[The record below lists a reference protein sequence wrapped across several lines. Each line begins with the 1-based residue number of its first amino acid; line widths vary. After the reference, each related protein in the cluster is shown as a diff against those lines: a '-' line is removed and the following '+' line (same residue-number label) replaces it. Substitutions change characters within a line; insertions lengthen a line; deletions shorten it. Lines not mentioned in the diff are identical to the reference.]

1 MILRAL
7 ENGVQIYTNI
17 IMKYAIATLLVLV
30 LITISFLKGAL
41 TFEENMTRD
50 IEVYLPEGEESTD
63 ILIEVRK
70 DWATDII
77 IVYVETPNARNPD
90 YFSDSVVDNITYV
103 PTLKEIALLERT
115 IDPYGQNVDLE
126 EHYQADRGEKDDIIF
141 TLSISTLI
149 KEFNSTNARF
159 IEASEGKIFGGLS
172 IEEADDDVVNETG
185 TYAIPDDQQRV
196 DQIFDGTSSALQN
209 FAIDTNDDGIIDTAV
224 ILFALR
230 AQEEN
235 NDEVQEEKIA
245 EIQRHIDERYCPSPD
260 DCTQMT
266 QTGLVVVLH
275 EVTARLYDDL
285 LTMLPISLG
294 IIIGLMLIFHRNWLA
309 IPVVLVP
316 IFCALIWTLGI
327 ITVSGV
333 VLTPMIVAAGPI
345 LVGIGVDYGLHVA
358 NRIVEFK
365 DEGNKIPRATFLAL
379 MTTGKATFLC
389 AVTDTIGFSALF
401 ISPIAPMRTV
411 GLTMIIGV
419 ACAFFLT
426 VSMTPAMMK
435 LTNYSKHKSEGWT
448 SIAVLSTKQWKA
460 ILVVVLLTTTYSI
473 ARISVMD
480 QDMKGDES
488 APEDI
493 DSIKKLGEYS
503 DKFEAGQTGILLIN
517 GPEDRLKPAA
527 KDLDVLDIMNWTQ
540 GEINNITIENRN
552 TEKLINVS
560 AFSIVDFFKSAHVS
574 FVIEDLGGDPVF
586 EYDGSFW
593 DFLHDDF
600 FDSFFCVASSE
611 VLSGIYDCEQLRSD
625 MIDVFYES
633 FTDEMRAMLLT
644 DEYDKALIYV
654 SMPYVNID
662 DTAVI
667 VDTIDEIAY
676 IRDRQMHAQDA
687 KMSQLTGGPPVTIA
701 INEGIQNTQFDTI
714 VLSLILVLI
723 TLMVIFKSPKF
734 GFITFLPIFLVILW
748 YPATVDAGGTNL
760 NIFTAMVG
768 TIIIGIGIDN
778 SIQITERVREE
789 GTTPEGIQKAV
800 ENTGQSVV
808 EATFTTMGGVFSG
821 VIISLYRT
829 QFVGLRNFFGLI
841 ITLVLF
847 SLLMAVFALPSFYHA
862 LHYLKLKYAKAP
874 FVLSIL
880 GMINYLKSGLLL
892 PLKLIARLFS

>member
-1 MILRAL
+1 MIAKTL

-17 IMKYAIATLLVLV
+17 ILKNAIATIVVLSLVTVLLLQ
-30 LITISFLKGAL
+30 SAL
-41 TFEENMTRD
+41 TFEQNMTRD
-50 IEVYLPEGEESTD
+50 IEVYLPEGEESTE
-63 ILIEVRK
+63 ILIEVRQ
-70 DWATDII
+70 DWATDLI
-77 IVYVETPNARNPD
+77 IVYIETGNAKDPGVFND
-90 YFSDSVVDNITYV
+90 IVVDNITYV
-103 PTLKEIALLERT
+103 PTLKEIALLETT
-115 IDPYGQNVDLE
+115 IDKYGQSEDLE
-126 EHYQADRGEKDDIIF
+126 TYQADRGDKDGIIF

-172 IEEADDDVVNETG
+172 IEQNDDDTVNLTG
-185 TYAIPDDQQRV
+185 TYNIPDDQDRV
-196 DQIFDGTSSALQN
+196 DQIFDSTSSALQN
-209 FAIDTNDDGIIDTAV
+209 FAIDTNDDQIIDTAV
-224 ILFALR
+224 ILFALKY
-230 AQEEN
+230 QGEN
-235 NDEVQEEKIA
+235 NDASQEEMILKIQ
-245 EIQRHIDERYCPSPD
+245 EHIDQRYNPRTD
-260 DCTQMT
+260 MT

-294 IIIGLMLIFHRNWLA
+294 IVIAMMLFFHRNWLA

-327 ITVSGV
+327 VNLSGV

-365 DEGNKIPRATFLAL
+365 DEGNKMPRATFLAL
-379 MTTGKATFLC
+379 LTTGKATFLC

-411 GLTMIIGV
+411 GFTMIVGV
-419 ACAFFLT
+419 MCAFFLT
-426 VSMTPAMMK
+426 VSMTPAIMK
-435 LTNYSKHKSEGWT
+435 LTNYSRHKSEGWK
-448 SIAVLSTKQWKA
+448 SIAVLSTKQWKV
-460 ILVVVLLTTTYSI
+460 ILLVLLLTTSYSI
-473 ARISVMD
+473 ARIAVMD
-480 QDMKGDES
+480 QDIKGSES

-493 DSIKKLGEYS
+493 DSIKKLSEYS
-503 DKFEAGQTGILLIN
+503 EKFEAGQTGILLVN

-527 KDLDVLDIMNWTQ
+527 KDLDVLDVMNWTQ
-540 GEINNITIENRN
+540 GEINNLSITNRN
-552 TEKLINVS
+552 SNELINVS
-560 AFSIVDFFKSAHVS
+560 AFSIVDFFKSAH
-574 FVIEDLGGDPVF
+574 ITIALDDLDGETQF
-586 EYDGSFW
+586 EFDGSFW
-593 DFLHDDF
+593 DFLHSDF
-600 FDSFFCVASSE
+600 FGDDYVWIDINPLYSR
-611 VLSGIYDCEQLRSD
+611 EQLRSD

-654 SMPYVNID
+654 SMPYINID
-662 DTAVI
+662 DT
-667 VDTIDEIAY
+667 TILVNEIDNIAFL
-676 IRDRQMHAQDA
+676 RDKQIHAHDA
-687 KMSQLTGGPPVTIA
+687 QMSQLTGGPPVSIA
-701 INEGIQNTQFDTI
+701 INEGIQETQFDTI
-714 VLSLILVLI
+714 KLSLLLVLI
-723 TLMVIFKSPKF
+723 TMIVIFSSVKF
-734 GFITFLPIFLVILW
+734 GVITFLPILLVILW

-821 VIISLYRT
+821 VLISFFSS
-829 QFVGLRNFFGLI
+829 QFIGLRNFFALI

-862 LHYLKLKYAKAP
+862 LHFTLEKYKMSNWKIKNK
-874 FVLSIL
+874 F
-880 GMINYLKSGLLL
+880 N
-892 PLKLIARLFS
+892 

>member
-1 MILRAL
+1 VIQKAL

-17 IMKYAIATLLVLV
+17 IMRHA
-30 LITISFLKGAL
+30 LITILVLALITITFLKAAL

-50 IEVYLPEGEESTD
+50 IEVYLPEGEESTKV
-63 ILIEVRK
+63 LLEVRE
-70 DWATDII
+70 DWATDLI
-77 IVYVETPNARNPD
+77 IVYVETPNAKNPD
-90 YFSDSVVDNITYV
+90 YFSDEVVDNITYV
-103 PTLKEIALLERT
+103 PTLKEIALLEET
-115 IDPYGQNVDLE
+115 IDYYGQREDLAT
-126 EHYQADRGEKDDIIF
+126 YKADRGDIDGIIF

-172 IEEADDDVVNETG
+172 IEESDDDAVNETG
-185 TYAIPDDQQRV
+185 TYQIPSDQDRV
-196 DQIFDGTSSALQN
+196 DQIFSSTSSALQN
-209 FAIDTNDDGIIDTAV
+209 FAIDTNGDGIIDTAV
-224 ILFALR
+224 ILFALKAQGDNNDE
-230 AQEEN
+230 AQEEMIA
-235 NDEVQEEKIA
+235 KI
-245 EIQRHIDERYCPSPD
+245 QQHIDERYCPDPN
-260 DCTQMT
+260 DCTDMT

-285 LTMLPISLG
+285 LTMLPMSLG
-294 IIIGLMLIFHRNWLA
+294 IVIGLMLLFHRNWLA

-316 IFCALIWTLGI
+316 IFCSLIWTLGI
-327 ITVSGV
+327 IRLSGV

-365 DEGNKIPRATFLAL
+365 DEGKKMPRATFLAL
-379 MTTGKATFLC
+379 LTTGKATLLC
-389 AVTDTIGFSALF
+389 AITDTIGFSALF

-411 GLTMIIGV
+411 GLTMIVGV

-426 VSMTPAMMK
+426 VSMTPAIMK
-435 LTNYSKHKSEGWT
+435 ITNYSKHKSDGWK
-448 SIAVLSTKQWKA
+448 SIAVFSTKQWKA
-460 ILVVVLLTTTYSI
+460 ILVILLLTTTYSI

-480 QDMKGDES
+480 QDIKGNES

-517 GPEDRLKPAA
+517 GPEDRPKPAA

-540 GEINNITIENRN
+540 GEINNISVSNRN
-552 TEKLINVS
+552 TGDLINVS
-560 AFSIVDFFKSAHVS
+560 AFSIVDFFKSAHIN
-574 FVIEDLGGDPVF
+574 FAIEDLNGDAIF
-586 EYDGSFW
+586 EFDGSFW
-593 DFLHDDF
+593 EFLHSDF
-600 FDSFFCVASSE
+600 FGDDYTWVDINPVYSRE
-611 VLSGIYDCEQLRSD
+611 ELRAD

-662 DTAVI
+662 DTTII
-667 VDTIDEIAY
+667 VKEIDEIAV
-676 IRDRQMHAQDA
+676 IRDKQMHIQDA
-687 KMSQLTGGPPVTIA
+687 KMSTLTGGPPVTIA
-701 INEGIQNTQFDTI
+701 INTGIQDTQFDTI
-714 VLSLILVLI
+714 ALSLVLVLI
-723 TLMVIFKSPKF
+723 TMIIIFKSPKF

-789 GTTPEGIQKAV
+789 GTHPEGIQKAV

-862 LHYLKLKYAKAP
+862 LHYLKQKYAERNWKIKTR
-874 FVLSIL
+874 F
-880 GMINYLKSGLLL
+880 N
-892 PLKLIARLFS
+892 

>member
-1 MILRAL
+1 MIAKTL

-17 IMKYAIATLLVLV
+17 ILKNAIATIVVLSLVTVLLLQ
-30 LITISFLKGAL
+30 SAL
-41 TFEENMTRD
+41 TFEQNMTRD
-50 IEVYLPEGEESTD
+50 IEVYLPEGEESTE
-63 ILIEVRK
+63 ILIEVRQ
-70 DWATDII
+70 DWATDLI
-77 IVYVETPNARNPD
+77 IVYIETGNAKDPSVFND
-90 YFSDSVVDNITYV
+90 IVVDNITYV
-103 PTLKEIALLERT
+103 PTLKEIALLETT
-115 IDPYGQNVDLE
+115 IDKYGQSEDLE
-126 EHYQADRGEKDDIIF
+126 TYQADRGDKDGIIF

-172 IEEADDDVVNETG
+172 IEQNDDDTVNLTG
-185 TYAIPDDQQRV
+185 TYNIPDDQDRV
-196 DQIFDGTSSALQN
+196 DQIFDSTSSALQN
-209 FAIDTNDDGIIDTAV
+209 FAIDTNDDQIIDTAV
-224 ILFALR
+224 ILFALKY
-230 AQEEN
+230 QGEN
-235 NDEVQEEKIA
+235 NDASQEEMILKIQ
-245 EIQRHIDERYCPSPD
+245 EHIDQRYNSRTD
-260 DCTQMT
+260 MT

-294 IIIGLMLIFHRNWLA
+294 IVITMMLFFHRNWLA

-327 ITVSGV
+327 VNLSGV

-365 DEGNKIPRATFLAL
+365 DEGNKMPRATFLAL
-379 MTTGKATFLC
+379 LTTGKATFLC

-411 GLTMIIGV
+411 GFTMIVGV
-419 ACAFFLT
+419 MCAFFLT
-426 VSMTPAMMK
+426 VSMTPAIMK
-435 LTNYSKHKSEGWT
+435 LTNYSRHKSEGWK
-448 SIAVLSTKQWKA
+448 SIAVLSTKQWKV
-460 ILVVVLLTTTYSI
+460 ILLVLLLTTSYSI
-473 ARISVMD
+473 ARIAVMD
-480 QDMKGDES
+480 QDIKGSES

-493 DSIKKLGEYS
+493 DSIKKLSEYS
-503 DKFEAGQTGILLIN
+503 EKFEAGQTGILLVN

-527 KDLDVLDIMNWTQ
+527 KDLDVLDVMNWTQ
-540 GEINNITIENRN
+540 GEINNLSITNRN
-552 TEKLINVS
+552 SNELINVS
-560 AFSIVDFFKSAHVS
+560 AFSIVDFFKSAH
-574 FVIEDLGGDPVF
+574 ITIALDDLDGETQF
-586 EYDGSFW
+586 EFDGSFW
-593 DFLHDDF
+593 DFLHSDF
-600 FDSFFCVASSE
+600 FGDDYVWIDINPLYSR
-611 VLSGIYDCEQLRSD
+611 EQLRSD

-654 SMPYVNID
+654 SMPYINID
-662 DTAVI
+662 DT
-667 VDTIDEIAY
+667 TILVNEIDNIAFL
-676 IRDRQMHAQDA
+676 RDKQIHAHDA
-687 KMSQLTGGPPVTIA
+687 QMSQLTGGPPVSIA
-701 INEGIQNTQFDTI
+701 INEGIQETQFDTI
-714 VLSLILVLI
+714 KLSLLLVLI
-723 TLMVIFKSPKF
+723 TMIVIFSSVKF
-734 GFITFLPIFLVILW
+734 GVITFLPILLVILW

-821 VIISLYRT
+821 VLISFFSS
-829 QFVGLRNFFGLI
+829 QFIGLRNFFALI

-862 LHYLKLKYAKAP
+862 LHFTLEKYKMSNWKIKNK
-874 FVLSIL
+874 F
-880 GMINYLKSGLLL
+880 N
-892 PLKLIARLFS
+892 

>member
-1 MILRAL
+1 
-7 ENGVQIYTNI
+7 
-17 IMKYAIATLLVLV
+17 MKHA
-30 LITISFLKGAL
+30 LITILVLSLITITFLKAAL

-50 IEVYLPEGEESTD
+50 IEVYLPEGEESTKV
-63 ILIEVRK
+63 LLEVRE
-70 DWATDII
+70 DWATDLI
-77 IVYVETPNARNPD
+77 IVYIETPNAKNPD
-90 YFSDSVVDNITYV
+90 YFSDPIVDNITYV
-103 PTLKEIALLERT
+103 PTLKEIALLEET
-115 IDPYGQNVDLE
+115 IDYYGQREDLARF
-126 EHYQADRGEKDDIIF
+126 QADRGDIDGIIF

-172 IEEADDDVVNETG
+172 VEENDDDAVNETG
-185 TYAIPDDQQRV
+185 TYAIPSDQERV

-209 FAIDTNDDGIIDTAV
+209 FAIDTNNDGIIDTAV
-224 ILFALR
+224 ILFALKAQGDNNDE
-230 AQEEN
+230 AQEEMIA
-235 NDEVQEEKIA
+235 KI
-245 EIQRHIDERYCPSPD
+245 QQHIDERYCPDPD

-285 LTMLPISLG
+285 LTMLPMSLG
-294 IIIGLMLIFHRNWLA
+294 IVIGLMLLFHRNWLA

-327 ITVSGV
+327 ISLSGV

-365 DEGNKIPRATFLAL
+365 DEGRKMPRATFLAL
-379 MTTGKATFLC
+379 LTTGKATLLC
-389 AVTDTIGFSALF
+389 AITDTIGFSALF

-411 GLTMIIGV
+411 GLTMIVGV

-426 VSMTPAMMK
+426 VSMTPAIMK
-435 LTNYSKHKSEGWT
+435 ITDYSRHKSEGWI
-448 SIAVLSTKQWKA
+448 SIAVFSTKQWKA
-460 ILVVVLLTTTYSI
+460 ILVVLLLTTTYSI

-480 QDMKGDES
+480 QDIKGNES

-517 GPEDRLKPAA
+517 GPEDRPKPAA

-540 GEINNITIENRN
+540 GEINNMSVSNRN
-552 TEKLINVS
+552 TGELINVS
-560 AFSIVDFFKSAHVS
+560 AFSIVDFFKSAHIT
-574 FVIEDLGGDPVF
+574 FAIEDLNEDPIF

-593 DFLHDDF
+593 EFLHSDF
-600 FDSFFCVASSE
+600 FGEDYTWVDINPLYSRE
-611 VLSGIYDCEQLRSD
+611 ELRSD

-662 DTAVI
+662 DTTTI
-667 VDTIDEIAY
+667 VKEIDEIAV
-676 IRDRQMHAQDA
+676 IRDKQMHIQDA
-687 KMSQLTGGPPVTIA
+687 KMSTLTGGPPVTIA
-701 INEGIQNTQFDTI
+701 INTGIQNTQFDTI
-714 VLSLILVLI
+714 ALSLVLVLI
-723 TLMVIFKSPKF
+723 TMMIIFKSPKF

-789 GTTPEGIQKAV
+789 GTHPEGIQKAV
-800 ENTGQSVV
+800 QNTGQSVV

-829 QFVGLRNFFGLI
+829 QFIGLRNFFGLI

-862 LHYLKLKYAKAP
+862 LHYLKQKYAERNWNIRTR
-874 FVLSIL
+874 F
-880 GMINYLKSGLLL
+880 N
-892 PLKLIARLFS
+892 

>member
-1 MILRAL
+1 
-7 ENGVQIYTNI
+7 
-17 IMKYAIATLLVLV
+17 
-30 LITISFLKGAL
+30 
-41 TFEENMTRD
+41 
-50 IEVYLPEGEESTD
+50 
-63 ILIEVRK
+63 
-70 DWATDII
+70 
-77 IVYVETPNARNPD
+77 
-90 YFSDSVVDNITYV
+90 
-103 PTLKEIALLERT
+103 
-115 IDPYGQNVDLE
+115 
-126 EHYQADRGEKDDIIF
+126 
-141 TLSISTLI
+141 
-149 KEFNSTNARF
+149 
-159 IEASEGKIFGGLS
+159 
-172 IEEADDDVVNETG
+172 
-185 TYAIPDDQQRV
+185 
-196 DQIFDGTSSALQN
+196 
-209 FAIDTNDDGIIDTAV
+209 
-224 ILFALR
+224 
-230 AQEEN
+230 
-235 NDEVQEEKIA
+235 
-245 EIQRHIDERYCPSPD
+245 
-260 DCTQMT
+260 
-266 QTGLVVVLH
+266 
-275 EVTARLYDDL
+275 
-285 LTMLPISLG
+285 
-294 IIIGLMLIFHRNWLA
+294 
-309 IPVVLVP
+309 
-316 IFCALIWTLGI
+316 
-327 ITVSGV
+327 
-333 VLTPMIVAAGPI
+333 MIVAAGPI

-411 GLTMIIGV
+411 GLTMIVGV
-419 ACAFFLT
+419 ACSFFLT
-426 VSMTPAMMK
+426 VSMTPAIMK
-435 LTNYSKHKSEGWT
+435 LTNYSRHKSEGWT
-448 SIAVLSTKQWKA
+448 SIAVFSTKQWKA
-460 ILVVVLLTTTYSI
+460 ILVVVLLATTYSI

-493 DSIKKLGEYS
+493 ESIKKLGEYS

-517 GPEDRLKPAA
+517 GPVDRPKPAA

-552 TEKLINVS
+552 TDNLINVS

-574 FVIEDLGGDPVF
+574 FVIEDLGGDPIF

-593 DFLHDDF
+593 EFLHSDF
-600 FDSFFCVASSE
+600 FGEDYTWVDLNPVYSRE
-611 VLSGIYDCEQLRSD
+611 DLRSD

-662 DTAVI
+662 DTTVI
-667 VDTIDEIAY
+667 VDKIDEIAY
-676 IRDRQMHAQDA
+676 IRDRQMHTQDA
-687 KMSQLTGGPPVTIA
+687 MMSQLTGGPPVTIA
-701 INEGIQNTQFDTI
+701 INKGIQNTQFDTI

-723 TLMVIFKSPKF
+723 TLVIIFKSPKF
-734 GFITFLPIFLVILW
+734 GIITFLPILLVILW

-808 EATFTTMGGVFSG
+808 EATFTTMGGVFAG

-841 ITLVLF
+841 ITLILF

-862 LHYLKLKYAKAP
+862 LHYLKQKYAERNWN
-874 FVLSIL
+874 I
-880 GMINYLKSGLLL
+880 
-892 PLKLIARLFS
+892 RTRFS

>member
-1 MILRAL
+1 MITKAL

-17 IMKYAIATLLVLV
+17 ILKNAVATVAVLSLVTVLLLQ
-30 LITISFLKGAL
+30 SAL

-50 IEVYLPEGEESTD
+50 IEVYLPEGEESTE
-63 ILIEVRK
+63 ILIEVRQ
-70 DWATDII
+70 DWATDLI
-77 IVYVETPNARNPD
+77 IVYIETGNAKDPNAFND
-90 YFSDSVVDNITYV
+90 IVVDNITYV
-103 PTLKEIALLERT
+103 PTLKEIALLETT
-115 IDPYGQNVDLE
+115 IDKYGQSEDLE
-126 EHYQADRGEKDDIIF
+126 TYQADRGDKDGIIF

-172 IEEADDDVVNETG
+172 IEQNDDDTVNLTG
-185 TYAIPDDQQRV
+185 TYNIPDDQDRV
-196 DQIFDGTSSALQN
+196 DQIFDSTSSALQN
-209 FAIDTNDDGIIDTAV
+209 FAIDTNDDQIIDTAV
-224 ILFALR
+224 ILFALKY
-230 AQEEN
+230 QGEN
-235 NDEVQEEKIA
+235 NDASQEEMIAKIQ
-245 EIQRHIDERYCPSPD
+245 EYIDQRYNARTD
-260 DCTQMT
+260 MT

-294 IIIGLMLIFHRNWLA
+294 IVIAMMLFFHRNWLA

-327 ITVSGV
+327 VNLSGV

-365 DEGNKIPRATFLAL
+365 DEGNKMPRATFLAL
-379 MTTGKATFLC
+379 LTTGKATFLC

-411 GLTMIIGV
+411 GFTMIVGV
-419 ACAFFLT
+419 MCAFFLT
-426 VSMTPAMMK
+426 VSMTPAIMK
-435 LTNYSKHKSEGWT
+435 LTNYSRHKSEGWK

-460 ILVVVLLTTTYSI
+460 ILLVLLLTTSYSI
-473 ARISVMD
+473 ARIAVMD
-480 QDMKGDES
+480 QDIKGSES

-493 DSIKKLGEYS
+493 DSIKKLSEYS
-503 DKFEAGQTGILLIN
+503 EKFEAGQTGILLIN

-527 KDLDVLDIMNWTQ
+527 KDLDVLDVMNWTQ
-540 GEINNITIENRN
+540 GEINNLSITNRN
-552 TEKLINVS
+552 SDELINVS
-560 AFSIVDFFKSAHVS
+560 AFSIVDFFKSAHITIAVD
-574 FVIEDLGGDPVF
+574 DLDGETQF
-586 EYDGSFW
+586 EFDGSFW
-593 DFLHDDF
+593 DFLHSDF
-600 FDSFFCVASSE
+600 FGEEYVWIDINPLYSR
-611 VLSGIYDCEQLRSD
+611 EQLRSD

-654 SMPYVNID
+654 SMPYINID
-662 DTAVI
+662 DT
-667 VDTIDEIAY
+667 TILVNEIDNIAFF
-676 IRDRQMHAQDA
+676 RDRQIHAHDA
-687 KMSQLTGGPPVTIA
+687 QMSQLTGGPPVSIA
-701 INEGIQNTQFDTI
+701 INEGIQETQFDTI
-714 VLSLILVLI
+714 KLSLLLVLI
-723 TLMVIFKSPKF
+723 TMIVIFSSVKF
-734 GFITFLPIFLVILW
+734 GFITFLPILLVILW

-789 GTTPEGIQKAV
+789 GTSPAGIQKAV

-821 VIISLYRT
+821 VLISFFSS
-829 QFVGLRNFFGLI
+829 QFIGLRNFFALI

-862 LHYLKLKYAKAP
+862 LHYIIEKYKMSNWKIKNK
-874 FVLSIL
+874 F
-880 GMINYLKSGLLL
+880 N
-892 PLKLIARLFS
+892 

>member
-1 MILRAL
+1 MIAKAL

-17 IMKYAIATLLVLV
+17 ILKNAIATIVVLSLVTVLLLQ
-30 LITISFLKGAL
+30 SAL
-41 TFEENMTRD
+41 TFEQNMTRD
-50 IEVYLPEGEESTD
+50 IEVYLPEGEESTE
-63 ILIEVRK
+63 ILIEVRQ
-70 DWATDII
+70 DWATDLI
-77 IVYVETPNARNPD
+77 IVYIETGNAKDPGVFND
-90 YFSDSVVDNITYV
+90 IVVDNITYV
-103 PTLKEIALLERT
+103 PTLKEIALLETT
-115 IDPYGQNVDLE
+115 IDKYGQSEDLE
-126 EHYQADRGEKDDIIF
+126 TYQADRGDKDGIIF

-172 IEEADDDVVNETG
+172 IEQNDDDTVNLTG
-185 TYAIPDDQQRV
+185 TYNIPDDQDRV
-196 DQIFDGTSSALQN
+196 DQIFDSTSSALQN
-209 FAIDTNDDGIIDTAV
+209 FAVDTNDDQIIDTAV
-224 ILFALR
+224 ILFALKY
-230 AQEEN
+230 QGEN
-235 NDEVQEEKIA
+235 NDASQEEMILKIQ
-245 EIQRHIDERYCPSPD
+245 EHIDQRYNSRTD
-260 DCTQMT
+260 MT

-294 IIIGLMLIFHRNWLA
+294 IVIAMMLFFHRNWLA

-327 ITVSGV
+327 VNLSGV

-365 DEGNKIPRATFLAL
+365 DEGNKMPRATFLAL
-379 MTTGKATFLC
+379 LTTGKATFLC

-411 GLTMIIGV
+411 GFTMIVGV
-419 ACAFFLT
+419 MCAFFLT
-426 VSMTPAMMK
+426 VSMTPAIMK
-435 LTNYSKHKSEGWT
+435 LTNYSRHKSEGWK
-448 SIAVLSTKQWKA
+448 SIAVLSTKQWKV
-460 ILVVVLLTTTYSI
+460 ILLVLLLTTSYSI
-473 ARISVMD
+473 ARIAVMD
-480 QDMKGDES
+480 QDIKGSES

-493 DSIKKLGEYS
+493 DSIKKLSEYS
-503 DKFEAGQTGILLIN
+503 EKFEAGQTGILLVN

-527 KDLDVLDIMNWTQ
+527 KDLDVLDVMNWTQ
-540 GEINNITIENRN
+540 GEINNLSITNRN
-552 TEKLINVS
+552 SNELINVS
-560 AFSIVDFFKSAHVS
+560 AFSIVDFFKSAH
-574 FVIEDLGGDPVF
+574 ITIALDDLDGETQF
-586 EYDGSFW
+586 EFDGSFW
-593 DFLHDDF
+593 DFLHSDF
-600 FDSFFCVASSE
+600 FGDDYVWIDINPLYSR
-611 VLSGIYDCEQLRSD
+611 EQLRSD

-654 SMPYVNID
+654 SMPYINID
-662 DTAVI
+662 DT
-667 VDTIDEIAY
+667 TILVNEIDNIAFL
-676 IRDRQMHAQDA
+676 RDKQIHAHDA
-687 KMSQLTGGPPVTIA
+687 QMSQLTGGPPVSIA
-701 INEGIQNTQFDTI
+701 INEGIQETQFDTI
-714 VLSLILVLI
+714 KLSLLLVLI
-723 TLMVIFKSPKF
+723 TMIVIFSSVKF
-734 GFITFLPIFLVILW
+734 GVITFLPILLVILW

-821 VIISLYRT
+821 VLISFFSS
-829 QFVGLRNFFGLI
+829 QFIGLRNFFALI

-862 LHYLKLKYAKAP
+862 LHFTLEKYKMSNWKIKNK
-874 FVLSIL
+874 F
-880 GMINYLKSGLLL
+880 N
-892 PLKLIARLFS
+892 

>member
-1 MILRAL
+1 MIQRAL

-63 ILIEVRK
+63 ILIEVRE
-70 DWATDII
+70 DWATDLI

-90 YFSDSVVDNITYV
+90 YFSDPVVDNITYV

-126 EHYQADRGEKDDIIF
+126 NKYQADRGGKDKIIF

-172 IEEADDDVVNETG
+172 IEQNDDDAVNETG
-185 TYAIPDDQQRV
+185 TYAIPNDQERV
-196 DQIFDGTSSALQN
+196 DQIFDETSSALQN
-209 FAIDTNDDGIIDTAV
+209 FAIDTNNDGIIDTAV
-224 ILFALR
+224 ILFALK
-230 AQEEN
+230 AFEEN
-235 NDEVQEEKIA
+235 NDEIQEEMIAKIQQHIN
-245 EIQRHIDERYCPSPD
+245 ERHCPNPD

-294 IIIGLMLIFHRNWLA
+294 IVVGLILIFHRNWLA

-316 IFCALIWTLGI
+316 IFCSLIWTLGI
-327 ITVSGV
+327 ISISGV

-411 GLTMIIGV
+411 GLTMIVGV
-419 ACAFFLT
+419 ACSFFLT
-426 VSMTPAMMK
+426 VSMTPAIMK
-435 LTNYSKHKSEGWT
+435 LTNYSRHKSEGWT
-448 SIAVLSTKQWKA
+448 SIAVFSTKQWKA
-460 ILVVVLLTTTYSI
+460 ILVVVLLATTYSI

-493 DSIKKLGEYS
+493 ESIKKLGEYS

-517 GPEDRLKPAA
+517 GPVDRPKPAA

-552 TEKLINVS
+552 TDNLINVS

-574 FVIEDLGGDPVF
+574 FVIEDLGGDPIF

-593 DFLHDDF
+593 EFLHSDF
-600 FDSFFCVASSE
+600 FGEDYIWIDLNPVYSRE
-611 VLSGIYDCEQLRSD
+611 DLRSD

-662 DTAVI
+662 DTTVI
-667 VDTIDEIAY
+667 VDKIDEIAY
-676 IRDRQMHAQDA
+676 IRDRQMHTQDA
-687 KMSQLTGGPPVTIA
+687 MMSQLTGGPPVTIA
-701 INEGIQNTQFDTI
+701 INKGIQNTQFDTI

-723 TLMVIFKSPKF
+723 TLVIIFKSPKF
-734 GFITFLPIFLVILW
+734 GTITFLPILLVILW

-808 EATFTTMGGVFSG
+808 EATFTTMGGVFAG

-841 ITLVLF
+841 ITLILF

-862 LHYLKLKYAKAP
+862 LHYLKQKYAERNWN
-874 FVLSIL
+874 I
-880 GMINYLKSGLLL
+880 
-892 PLKLIARLFS
+892 RTRFS

>member
-1 MILRAL
+1 MIQRAL

-141 TLSISTLI
+141 TLTISTLI

-327 ITVSGV
+327 ISVSGV

-411 GLTMIIGV
+411 GLTMIVGV

-460 ILVVVLLTTTYSI
+460 LLVVVLLTTTYSI

-552 TEKLINVS
+552 T
-560 AFSIVDFFKSAHVS
+560 
-574 FVIEDLGGDPVF
+574 
-586 EYDGSFW
+586 
-593 DFLHDDF
+593 
-600 FDSFFCVASSE
+600 
-611 VLSGIYDCEQLRSD
+611 
-625 MIDVFYES
+625 
-633 FTDEMRAMLLT
+633 
-644 DEYDKALIYV
+644 
-654 SMPYVNID
+654 
-662 DTAVI
+662 
-667 VDTIDEIAY
+667 
-676 IRDRQMHAQDA
+676 
-687 KMSQLTGGPPVTIA
+687 
-701 INEGIQNTQFDTI
+701 
-714 VLSLILVLI
+714 
-723 TLMVIFKSPKF
+723 
-734 GFITFLPIFLVILW
+734 
-748 YPATVDAGGTNL
+748 
-760 NIFTAMVG
+760 
-768 TIIIGIGIDN
+768 
-778 SIQITERVREE
+778 
-789 GTTPEGIQKAV
+789 
-800 ENTGQSVV
+800 
-808 EATFTTMGGVFSG
+808 
-821 VIISLYRT
+821 
-829 QFVGLRNFFGLI
+829 
-841 ITLVLF
+841 
-847 SLLMAVFALPSFYHA
+847 
-862 LHYLKLKYAKAP
+862 
-874 FVLSIL
+874 
-880 GMINYLKSGLLL
+880 
-892 PLKLIARLFS
+892 

>member
-1 MILRAL
+1 VIQKAL

-17 IMKYAIATLLVLV
+17 IMKHA
-30 LITISFLKGAL
+30 LITILVLSLITITFLKAAL

-50 IEVYLPEGEESTD
+50 IEVYLPEGEESTKV
-63 ILIEVRK
+63 LLEVRE
-70 DWATDII
+70 DWATDLI
-77 IVYVETPNARNPD
+77 IVYIETPNAKNPD
-90 YFSDSVVDNITYV
+90 YFSDPIVDNITYV
-103 PTLKEIALLERT
+103 PTLKEIALLEET
-115 IDPYGQNVDLE
+115 IDYYGQREDLARF
-126 EHYQADRGEKDDIIF
+126 QADRGDIDGIIF

-172 IEEADDDVVNETG
+172 VEENDDDAVNETG
-185 TYAIPDDQQRV
+185 TYAIPSDQERV

-209 FAIDTNDDGIIDTAV
+209 FAIDTNNDGIIDTAV
-224 ILFALR
+224 ILFALKAQGDNNDE
-230 AQEEN
+230 AQEEMIA
-235 NDEVQEEKIA
+235 KI
-245 EIQRHIDERYCPSPD
+245 QQHIDERYCPDPD

-285 LTMLPISLG
+285 LTMLPMSLG
-294 IIIGLMLIFHRNWLA
+294 IVIGLMLLFHRNWLA

-327 ITVSGV
+327 ISLSGV

-365 DEGNKIPRATFLAL
+365 DEGRKMPRATFLAL
-379 MTTGKATFLC
+379 LTTGKATLLC
-389 AVTDTIGFSALF
+389 AITDTIGFSALF

-411 GLTMIIGV
+411 GLTMIVGV

-426 VSMTPAMMK
+426 VSMTPAIMK
-435 LTNYSKHKSEGWT
+435 ITDYSRHKSEGWI
-448 SIAVLSTKQWKA
+448 SIAVFSTKQWKA
-460 ILVVVLLTTTYSI
+460 ILVILLLTTTYSI

-480 QDMKGDES
+480 QDIKGNES

-517 GPEDRLKPAA
+517 GPEDRPKPAA

-540 GEINNITIENRN
+540 GEINNMSVSNRN
-552 TEKLINVS
+552 TGELINVS
-560 AFSIVDFFKSAHVS
+560 AFSIVDFFKSAHIT
-574 FVIEDLGGDPVF
+574 FAIEDLNEDPIF

-593 DFLHDDF
+593 EFLHSDF
-600 FDSFFCVASSE
+600 FGEDYTWVDINPLYSRE
-611 VLSGIYDCEQLRSD
+611 ELRSD

-662 DTAVI
+662 DTTTI
-667 VDTIDEIAY
+667 VKEIDEIAV
-676 IRDRQMHAQDA
+676 IRDKQMHIQDA
-687 KMSQLTGGPPVTIA
+687 KMSTLTGGPPVTIA
-701 INEGIQNTQFDTI
+701 INTGIQNTQFDTI
-714 VLSLILVLI
+714 ALSLVLVLI
-723 TLMVIFKSPKF
+723 TMMIIFKSPKF

-789 GTTPEGIQKAV
+789 GTHPEGIQKAV
-800 ENTGQSVV
+800 QNTGQSVV

-829 QFVGLRNFFGLI
+829 QFIGLRNFFGLI

-862 LHYLKLKYAKAP
+862 LHYLKQKYAERNWNIRTR
-874 FVLSIL
+874 F
-880 GMINYLKSGLLL
+880 N
-892 PLKLIARLFS
+892 

>member
-1 MILRAL
+1 MIAKTL

-17 IMKYAIATLLVLV
+17 ILKNAIATIVVLSLVTVLLLQ
-30 LITISFLKGAL
+30 SAL
-41 TFEENMTRD
+41 TFEQNMTRD
-50 IEVYLPEGEESTD
+50 IEVYLPEGEESTE
-63 ILIEVRK
+63 ILIEVRQ
-70 DWATDII
+70 DWATDLI
-77 IVYVETPNARNPD
+77 IVYIETGNAKDPGVFND
-90 YFSDSVVDNITYV
+90 IVVDNITYV
-103 PTLKEIALLERT
+103 PTLKEIALLETT
-115 IDPYGQNVDLE
+115 IDKYGQSEDLE
-126 EHYQADRGEKDDIIF
+126 TYQADRGDKDGIIF

-172 IEEADDDVVNETG
+172 IEQNDDDTVNLTG
-185 TYAIPDDQQRV
+185 TYNIPDDQDRV
-196 DQIFDGTSSALQN
+196 DQIFDSTSSALQN
-209 FAIDTNDDGIIDTAV
+209 FAIDTNDDQIIDTAV
-224 ILFALR
+224 ILFALKY
-230 AQEEN
+230 QGEN
-235 NDEVQEEKIA
+235 NDASQEEMILKIQ
-245 EIQRHIDERYCPSPD
+245 EHIDQRYNSRTD
-260 DCTQMT
+260 MT

-294 IIIGLMLIFHRNWLA
+294 IVIAMMLFFHRNWLA

-327 ITVSGV
+327 VNLSGV

-365 DEGNKIPRATFLAL
+365 DEGNKMPRATFLAL
-379 MTTGKATFLC
+379 LTTGKATFLC

-411 GLTMIIGV
+411 GFTMIVGV
-419 ACAFFLT
+419 MCAFFLT
-426 VSMTPAMMK
+426 VSMTPAIMK
-435 LTNYSKHKSEGWT
+435 LTNYSRHKSEGWK
-448 SIAVLSTKQWKA
+448 SIAVLSTKQWKV
-460 ILVVVLLTTTYSI
+460 ILLVLLLTTSYSI
-473 ARISVMD
+473 ARIAVMD
-480 QDMKGDES
+480 QDIKGSES

-493 DSIKKLGEYS
+493 DSIKKLSEYS
-503 DKFEAGQTGILLIN
+503 EKFEAGQTGILLVN

-527 KDLDVLDIMNWTQ
+527 KDLDVLDVMNWTQ
-540 GEINNITIENRN
+540 GEINNLSITNRN
-552 TEKLINVS
+552 SNEVINVS
-560 AFSIVDFFKSAHVS
+560 AFSIVDFFKSAH
-574 FVIEDLGGDPVF
+574 ITIALDDLDGETQF
-586 EYDGSFW
+586 EFDGSFW
-593 DFLHDDF
+593 DFLHSECFGDDSVWI
-600 FDSFFCVASSE
+600 DINPLYSR
-611 VLSGIYDCEQLRSD
+611 EQLRSD

-654 SMPYVNID
+654 SMPYINID
-662 DTAVI
+662 DT
-667 VDTIDEIAY
+667 TILVNEIDNIAFL
-676 IRDRQMHAQDA
+676 RDKQIHAHDA
-687 KMSQLTGGPPVTIA
+687 QMSQLTGGPPVSIA
-701 INEGIQNTQFDTI
+701 INEGIQETQFDTI
-714 VLSLILVLI
+714 KLSLLLVLI
-723 TLMVIFKSPKF
+723 TMIVIFSSVKF
-734 GFITFLPIFLVILW
+734 GVITFLPILLVILW

-821 VIISLYRT
+821 VLISFFSS
-829 QFVGLRNFFGLI
+829 QFIGLRNFFALI

-862 LHYLKLKYAKAP
+862 LHFTLEKYKMSNWKIKNK
-874 FVLSIL
+874 F
-880 GMINYLKSGLLL
+880 N
-892 PLKLIARLFS
+892 

>member
-1 MILRAL
+1 VIQRAL

-17 IMKYAIATLLVLV
+17 IMKYAIATLLVLG

-63 ILIEVRK
+63 ILIEVRE
-70 DWATDII
+70 DWATDLI

-90 YFSDSVVDNITYV
+90 YFSDPVVDNITYV

-126 EHYQADRGEKDDIIF
+126 NKYQADRGGKDKIIF

-172 IEEADDDVVNETG
+172 IEQNDDDAVNETG
-185 TYAIPDDQQRV
+185 TYAIPNDQERV
-196 DQIFDGTSSALQN
+196 DQIFDETSSALQN
-209 FAIDTNDDGIIDTAV
+209 FAIDTNNDGIIDTAV
-224 ILFALR
+224 ILFALK
-230 AQEEN
+230 AFEEN
-235 NDEVQEEKIA
+235 NDEIQEEMIAKIQQHIN
-245 EIQRHIDERYCPSPD
+245 ERHCPNPD

-294 IIIGLMLIFHRNWLA
+294 IVVGLILIFHRNWLA

-327 ITVSGV
+327 ISISGV

-411 GLTMIIGV
+411 GLTMIVGV
-419 ACAFFLT
+419 ACSFFLT
-426 VSMTPAMMK
+426 VSMTPAIMK
-435 LTNYSKHKSEGWT
+435 LTNYSRHKSEGWT
-448 SIAVLSTKQWKA
+448 SIAVFSTKQWKA
-460 ILVVVLLTTTYSI
+460 ILVVVLLATTYSI

-493 DSIKKLGEYS
+493 ESIKKLGEYS

-517 GPEDRLKPAA
+517 GPVDRPKPAA

-552 TEKLINVS
+552 TDNLINVS

-574 FVIEDLGGDPVF
+574 FVIEDLGGDPIF

-593 DFLHDDF
+593 EFLHSDF
-600 FDSFFCVASSE
+600 FGEDYTWVDLNPVYSRE
-611 VLSGIYDCEQLRSD
+611 DLRSD

-667 VDTIDEIAY
+667 VDKIDEIAY
-676 IRDRQMHAQDA
+676 IRDRQMHTQDA
-687 KMSQLTGGPPVTIA
+687 MMSQLTGGPPVTIA
-701 INEGIQNTQFDTI
+701 INKGIQNTQFDTI

-723 TLMVIFKSPKF
+723 TLVIIFKSPKF
-734 GFITFLPIFLVILW
+734 GTITFLPILLVILW

-808 EATFTTMGGVFSG
+808 EATFTTMGGVFAG

-841 ITLVLF
+841 ITLILF

-862 LHYLKLKYAKAP
+862 LHYLKQKYAERNWN
-874 FVLSIL
+874 I
-880 GMINYLKSGLLL
+880 
-892 PLKLIARLFS
+892 RTRFS